1 MASITVRFYGLWSR
15 YLETDRLLIEADNVE
30 SALAQVEERFGSRL
44 RQQLEQFRVPG
55 VQMNGKIQDY
65 SLVLLNGINIRNLK
79 LAELKEGDV
88 LQILPPA
95 AGG

>member
-15 YLETDRLLIEADNVE
+15 YLETDRLSIEAYNIE
-30 SALAQVEERFGSRL
+30 GALAQIEDRFGSCL
-44 RQQLEQFRVPG
+44 RRQLGQFQVPEI
-55 VQMNGKIQDY
+55 QTNGKIQDY

-79 LAELKEGDV
+79 LTELKEGDV
-88 LQILPPA
+88 LHILPPT